1 MATAETAAT
10 PAVSEM
16 ATTEAVAAPPA
27 PPAPAA
33 VPKMAAVET
42 AVTSNNLQDRSMV
55 WKTVRPFLI
64 GGLSASSATCCIQP
78 IDMVKVRIQLQSGKV
93 NANPVNIAAT
103 MLRTEGVTVFY
114 RGLSAA
120 IFRQLT
126 YGMTRLGVFRTLT
139 NRYTPEGK
147 TAADIDFLTKVGCSL
162 TAGGIGALVGTPAE
176 VALIRMQADTVCP
189 EAERR
194 GYKNVIDALLR
205 IGREEGLNGFFT
217 GATPTIVRGLSIN
230 LGMLM
235 TYDQYKKWNSTW
247 AGDGTQ
253 TNRFFSGF
261 LSGWTAATVSLPFDF
276 IKTRLQKQAPLP
288 DGTMPYKGVLDCMR
302 KVAAEE
308 GIGAFYQGYFTF
320 VVRIA
325 PHIMLTW
332 VFMDNVKGMLD
343 GMNM

>member
-10 PAVSEM
+10 PAVTEM
-16 ATTEAVAAPPA
+16 ATTEAAAPPA
-27 PPAPAA
+27 PPAPPAA
-33 VPKMAAVET
+33 VPKMAAVP
-42 AVTSNNLQDRSMV
+42 AVTSSNLQDRSMV

-78 IDMVKVRIQLQSGKV
+78 IDMVKVRIQLQTGKV

-103 MLRTEGVTVFY
+103 MLRTEGVTIFY

-120 IFRQLT
+120 VFRQLT

-139 NRYTPEGK
+139 NRYTPAGK

-189 EAERR
+189 EADRR
-194 GYKNVIDALLR
+194 GYKNVVDALLR

-235 TYDQYKKWNSTW
+235 TYDTYKKWNSSW
-247 AGDGTQ
+247 AGEGTQ
-253 TNRFFSGF
+253 SNRFFSGF

>member
-1 MATAETAAT
+1 MAST
-10 PAVSEM
+10 
-16 ATTEAVAAPPA
+16 
-27 PPAPAA
+27 
-33 VPKMAAVET
+33 
-42 AVTSNNLQDRSMV
+42 NLQDRSML
-55 WKTVRPFLI
+55 WKTARPFFI

-78 IDMVKVRIQLQSGKV
+78 IDMVKVRIQLQTGV
-93 NANPVNIAAT
+93 INANPVSIAGT
-103 MLRTEGVTVFY
+103 MLRNEGVFIFY

-120 IFRQLT
+120 VFRQLT

-139 NRYTPEGK
+139 NRYTPAGK
-147 TAADIDFLTKVGCSL
+147 TAADIDFLTKAGCSL

-189 EAERR
+189 AADRR
-194 GYKNVIDALLR
+194 GYKNVVDALVK
-205 IGREEGLNGFFT
+205 IGKNEGLKGFFT

-235 TYDQYKKWNSTW
+235 TYDTYKKWNSSW
-247 AGDGTQ
+247 AGEGTQ

-276 IKTRLQKQAPLP
+276 VKTRLQKQAPLA
-288 DGTMPYKGVLDCMR
+288 DGTMPYKGVLDCMK
-302 KVAAEE
+302 KVAAQE
-308 GIGAFYQGYFTF
+308 GVAAFYQGYFTF

-332 VFMDNVKGMLD
+332 VFMDNVKSLLD
-343 GMNM
+343 GKNM

>member
-1 MATAETAAT
+1 MTSTNPQAL
-10 PAVSEM
+10 
-16 ATTEAVAAPPA
+16 AP
-27 PPAPAA
+27 
-33 VPKMAAVET
+33 T
-42 AVTSNNLQDRSMV
+42 NLQDRSML

-78 IDMVKVRIQLQSGKV
+78 IDMVKVRIQLQTGTVGTV
-93 NANPVNIAAT
+93 NANPVSIAAT
-103 MLRTEGVTVFY
+103 MLRTEGVAIFY

-139 NRYTPEGK
+139 NRYTPAGK
-147 TAADIDFLTKVGCSL
+147 TAADIDFVTKVGCSL

-176 VALIRMQADTVCP
+176 VALIRMQNDTVCP
-189 EAERR
+189 VADRR
-194 GYKNVIDALLR
+194 GYKNVFDALFR
-205 IGREEGLNGFFT
+205 IGREEGLRGFFT
-217 GATPTIVRGLSIN
+217 GASPTIARGLSIN

-235 TYDQYKKWNSTW
+235 TYDTYKKWNSSW
-247 AGDGTQ
+247 AGEGTQ

-288 DGTMPYKGVLDCMR
+288 DGTMPYRGVLDCMR
-302 KVAAEE
+302 KIAAQE
-308 GIGAFYQGYFTF
+308 GPGAFYQGYFTF
-320 VVRIA
+320 VVRIS

-332 VFMDNVKGMLD
+332 VFMDNVKAMFD
-343 GMNM
+343 ASNM

>member
-1 MATAETAAT
+1 
-10 PAVSEM
+10 
-16 ATTEAVAAPPA
+16 
-27 PPAPAA
+27 
-33 VPKMAAVET
+33 VP
-42 AVTSNNLQDRSMV
+42 AVTSTNLQDRSLV

-64 GGLSASSATCCIQP
+64 GGLSASAATCCIQP
-78 IDMVKVRIQLQSGKV
+78 IDMVKVRIQLQTGKV

-120 IFRQLT
+120 VFRQLT

-139 NRYTPEGK
+139 NRYTPAGK
-147 TAADIDFLTKVGCSL
+147 TAADIPFLTKVACSL

-189 EAERR
+189 EADRR
-194 GYKNVIDALLR
+194 GYKNVVDALLR

-235 TYDQYKKWNSTW
+235 TYDQYKKWNSSW
-247 AGDGTQ
+247 LGEGTQ
-253 TNRFFSGF
+253 SNRFFSGF

-332 VFMDNVKGMLD
+332 VFMDNVKSMLD
-343 GMNM
+343 GLNM

>member
-16 ATTEAVAAPPA
+16 ATTEAAAPPA
-27 PPAPAA
+27 PPAP
-33 VPKMAAVET
+33 PKMAAVET
-42 AVTSNNLQDRSMV
+42 AAVTSTNLQDRSMV

-103 MLRTEGVTVFY
+103 MLRTEGVTIFY

-120 IFRQLT
+120 VFRQLT

-139 NRYTPEGK
+139 NRYTPAGK

-194 GYKNVIDALLR
+194 GYKNVVDALLR

-235 TYDQYKKWNSTW
+235 TYDTYKKWNSSW
-247 AGDGTQ
+247 AGEGTQ
-253 TNRFFSGF
+253 SNRFFSGF

-288 DGTMPYKGVLDCMR
+288 DGTMPYKGVLDCMK

>member
-16 ATTEAVAAPPA
+16 ATTEAAAPPA
-27 PPAPAA
+27 PPAPPAA
-33 VPKMAAVET
+33 VPKMAAVP
-42 AVTSNNLQDRSMV
+42 AVTSTNLQDRSMV

-78 IDMVKVRIQLQSGKV
+78 IDMVKVRIQLQTGQV

-103 MLRTEGVTVFY
+103 MLRTEGVTIFY

-120 IFRQLT
+120 VFRQLT

-139 NRYTPEGK
+139 NRYTPAGK

-189 EAERR
+189 VAERR
-194 GYKNVIDALLR
+194 GYKNVVDALLR

-235 TYDQYKKWNSTW
+235 TYDTYKKWNSSW
-247 AGDGTQ
+247 AGEGTQ
-253 TNRFFSGF
+253 SNRFFSGF

>member
-16 ATTEAVAAPPA
+16 ATTEAAAPPA
-27 PPAPAA
+27 PPAPPAA
-33 VPKMAAVET
+33 VPKMAAVP
-42 AVTSNNLQDRSMV
+42 AVTSSNLQDRSMV

-78 IDMVKVRIQLQSGKV
+78 IDMVKVRIQLQTGKV

-103 MLRTEGVTVFY
+103 MLRTEGVTIFY

-120 IFRQLT
+120 VFRQLT

-139 NRYTPEGK
+139 NRYTPAGK

-189 EAERR
+189 EADRR
-194 GYKNVIDALLR
+194 GYKNVVDALLR

-235 TYDQYKKWNSTW
+235 TYDTYKKWNSSW
-247 AGDGTQ
+247 AGEGTQ
-253 TNRFFSGF
+253 SNRFFSGF

-308 GIGAFYQGYFTF
+308 GLGAFYQGYFTF

-343 GMNM
+343 GLNM

>member
-1 MATAETAAT
+1 
-10 PAVSEM
+10 
-16 ATTEAVAAPPA
+16 
-27 PPAPAA
+27 
-33 VPKMAAVET
+33 
-42 AVTSNNLQDRSMV
+42 
-55 WKTVRPFLI
+55 
-64 GGLSASSATCCIQP
+64 
-78 IDMVKVRIQLQSGKV
+78 MVKVRIQLQSGKV
-93 NANPVNIAAT
+93 NANPINIATT
-103 MLRTEGVTVFY
+103 MLRNEGVLIFY

-120 IFRQLT
+120 VFRQLT

-139 NRYTPEGK
+139 NRYTPAGK
-147 TAADIDFLTKVGCSL
+147 TAADIDFLTKAGCSL

-189 EAERR
+189 EADRR
-194 GYKNVIDALLR
+194 GYKNVVDALIK
-205 IGREEGLNGFFT
+205 IGKQEGLRGFFT

-235 TYDQYKKWNSTW
+235 TYDTYKKWNSSW
-247 AGDGTQ
+247 VGEGTQ

-276 IKTRLQKQAPLP
+276 VKTRLQKQAPLP

-302 KVAAEE
+302 KVAAQE
-308 GIGAFYQGYFTF
+308 GVTAFYQGYFTF

-332 VFMDNVKGMLD
+332 VFMDNVKGILD
-343 GMNM
+343 GRNM

>member
-16 ATTEAVAAPPA
+16 ATTEAAAPPA
-27 PPAPAA
+27 PPAPPAA
-33 VPKMAAVET
+33 VPKMAAVP
-42 AVTSNNLQDRSMV
+42 AVTSSNLQDRSMV

-78 IDMVKVRIQLQSGKV
+78 IDMVKVRIQLQTGKV

-103 MLRTEGVTVFY
+103 MLRTEGVTIFY

-120 IFRQLT
+120 VFRQLT

-139 NRYTPEGK
+139 NRYTPAGK

-189 EAERR
+189 EADRR
-194 GYKNVIDALLR
+194 GYKNVVDALLR

-235 TYDQYKKWNSTW
+235 TYDTYKKWNSSW
-247 AGDGTQ
+247 AGEGTQ
-253 TNRFFSGF
+253 SNRFFSGF

-343 GMNM
+343 GLNM

>member
-16 ATTEAVAAPPA
+16 ATTEAAAPPA
-27 PPAPAA
+27 PPAA
-33 VPKMAAVET
+33 VPKMAAVP
-42 AVTSNNLQDRSMV
+42 AVTSSNLQDRSMV

-103 MLRTEGVTVFY
+103 MLRTEGVTIFY

-120 IFRQLT
+120 VFRQLT

-139 NRYTPEGK
+139 NRYTPAGK

-189 EAERR
+189 EADRR
-194 GYKNVIDALLR
+194 GYKNVVDALLR

-235 TYDQYKKWNSTW
+235 TYDTYKKWNSSW
-247 AGDGTQ
+247 AGEGTQ
-253 TNRFFSGF
+253 SNRFFSGF

-332 VFMDNVKGMLD
+332 VFMDNVKSMLD